1 MLGDFEIGVLQLKPL
16 NSTLRWG
23 MLLTPGRMLRVM
35 ATLDWVV
42 VIVVIVV
49 AIVGMFLLEFSQ
61 RKR

>member
-1 MLGDFEIGVLQLKPL
+1 MLGDFEIGVAAEAIEFDF
-16 NSTLRWG
+16 TLGYAAYARSDVC
-23 MLLTPGRMLRVM
+23 VM

-49 AIVGMFLLEFSQ
+49 AIVGLFLLEFSQ